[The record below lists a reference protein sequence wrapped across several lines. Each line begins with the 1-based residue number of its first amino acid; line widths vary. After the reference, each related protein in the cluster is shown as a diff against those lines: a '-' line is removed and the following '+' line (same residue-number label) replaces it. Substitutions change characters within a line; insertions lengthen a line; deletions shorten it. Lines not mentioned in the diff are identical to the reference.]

1 MDNKTEFIPPSDEEI
16 TRVFTT
22 FFGDTICQ
30 GSMQWTAWNSASDA
44 TTGNDFEILSD
55 HIKFFK

>member
-1 MDNKTEFIPPSDEEI
+1 MDNKKEFIPPSDEEI